1 VIIQLW
7 YQRSDAE
14 SVVLFSPPVDV
25 SSVRDITMFLNVVNA
40 GSANVLLQGQQSL
53 DPSDPNSWT
62 NVGSTAAG
70 SASGNTTGL
79 AGGYTAGTT
88 QPLGPYF
95 RVRAT
100 ITVSSGGIVWSAS
113 AVMRT

>member
-1 VIIQLW
+1 VILQLW

-53 DPSDPNSWT
+53 DPNDPNSWT
-62 NVGSTAAG
+62 NVGSTATG
-70 SASGNTTGL
+70 SVSGNTTGL
-79 AGGYTAGTT
+79 AGGYTGGTT

-100 ITVSSGGIVWSAS
+100 ITVTSGGIVWSAT
-113 AVMRT
+113 AVMRD